1 MKGSPMEQTS
11 ERITFERSIWINAPR
26 ERVWQAVTEPEQ
38 IQQWFLPAVLGATM
52 TRDDQNRLSV
62 SFGPMTAK
70 FAVLENIDPP
80 HKVTTRALPDRLL
93 ATTYA
98 LEDDNGGTRLTV
110 KMSGFE
116 ALPEDMQRDR
126 LNLTGTG
133 WEQALANLKA
143 FVAGE
148 EKPYPFTGVAA
159 LFGFFREPKEKLAV
173 ERSIWIKASRER
185 VWQAITD
192 PDQIEQWFSP
202 GTKWRGTGLKVGGQI
217 SVYNA
222 ELDKDM
228 YIQVIEHL
236 DPPHQLITRSV
247 PEEEG
252 EVPHV
257 SIWTLVEENG
267 GTRLLITNTGYELE
281 TPGTREQGMEQN
293 AFGFGMMLE
302 NLKAVIEGTE
312 LPVPGGF

>member
-1 MKGSPMEQTS
+1 MDNVTL
-11 ERITFERSIWINAPR
+11 ERSIWIDAPR

-52 TRDDQNRLSV
+52 KRDDQNRLSV
-62 SFGPMTAK
+62 SFGPMSAN
-70 FAVLENIDPP
+70 FAQLESLNPP
-80 HKVTTRALPDRLL
+80 HQLTTRALPDRSL
-93 ATTYA
+93 ATTYK
-98 LEDDNGGTRLTV
+98 LDDDKGGTRVTIT
-110 KMSGFE
+110 MSGFE
-116 ALPEDMQRDR
+116 VLPEDARRDR
-126 LNLTGTG
+126 LNLTGAG
-133 WEQALANLKA
+133 WEQGLENLKA

-148 EKPYPFTGVAA
+148 EKPYPYSGVAA
-159 LFGFFREPKEKLAV
+159 LFGFLREPKETMGV

-192 PDQIEQWFSP
+192 PEQIEQWFSP
-202 GTKWRGTGLKVGGQI
+202 GTKWRGTGLKVGGQM

-252 EVPHV
+252 ETPHV
-257 SIWTLVEENG
+257 SIWTLAEENG

-281 TPGTREQGMEQN
+281 TPGTREQNMEQN